1 VAAVSE
7 RPLMALDR
15 VTVALA
21 MTAPVGSMT
30 VPEMVPALPADW
42 TREGAGRRCEE
53 TCAWARGAA
62 TESDVARM
70 TNAAEMPRRLD
81 VFMEFPL
88 FGLPVAFLTRCCAG
102 TLVNRRAGGG

>member
-42 TREGAGRRCEE
+42 TREGAGRRGAGAERKI
-53 TCAWARGAA
+53 AWGSAPWREAR
-62 TESDVARM
+62 
-70 TNAAEMPRRLD
+70 PRRA
-81 VFMEFPL
+81 MWRE
-88 FGLPVAFLTRCCAG
+88 
-102 TLVNRRAGGG
+102 